1 MGKQIKKNATK
12 IMSIAAF
19 MVAVLSFNIL
29 SAQENSISIA
39 SDTLKKTSPAIIA
52 PTKAQLKIRE
62 KAERDSLKLIKD
74 SIRAAK
80 PRILESYII
89 PDSLKYKR
97 IILWNYDSHFNRIT
111 GMLKQDT
118 TFDGNFHFLP
128 FMKKDVGATYLGVS
142 GSAAQSLNYF
152 LREKSD
158 FFTAFDPYIPYS
170 YTKETHP
177 FYNVKTPHTELAY
190 RGTILA
196 ERAKE
201 ESNIRFMTTQNISPE
216 LNITILY
223 ERYGGKGILNKEST
237 DDRTFSLTSN
247 YLGKRYVV
255 HAGYIFQSVKREENG
270 GVTDDTMVLD
280 TTINPRAIDYN
291 LKTAYNRLKRNS
303 LFFTH
308 SYAIPI
314 RLSKK
319 DTLNNS
325 RGTVAYIGHS
335 FEYATYYRKYTDAI
349 DLSDEVGRNYYNN
362 RFFINSLESND
373 STRLNLIEN
382 RFFIRLQPWAI
393 DGIISKLDGGIGHQF
408 MSYYT
413 FRPDQYI
420 GGVQSS
426 IYNNVYAYFGASG
439 QFRKYLLWEGTGKM
453 NLTGY
458 NAGDFSINAKVR
470 LSVYPVKEGIHL
482 TGKLKIAS
490 TTPDLFNSYYY
501 SNHFFWDN
509 NFGKSTETR
518 VEAFLDIPKVKLQA
532 FFGYS
537 LLNNYIYY
545 NNLGDA
551 TQSGSLLNVMSA
563 SVKLDFR
570 LWKLHFNNRVLLQL
584 SSEQDVMPLPLLS
597 ANLRYFFQ
605 FNLVKNVMTVQL
617 GADVIYHTKYFA
629 PSYNPALGQFH
640 TQNERKM
647 GATPYI
653 DPFVNIQWK
662 KASIFV
668 KYMNIAQGWPNGD
681 YFSANHYTMPVKAI
695 QFGINWP
702 FYIK

>member
-1 MGKQIKKNATK
+1 
-12 IMSIAAF
+12 MSIAAF

-325 RGTVAYIGHS
+325 RGTVAYI
-335 FEYATYYRKYTDAI
+335 
-349 DLSDEVGRNYYNN
+349 
-362 RFFINSLESND
+362 
-373 STRLNLIEN
+373 
-382 RFFIRLQPWAI
+382 
-393 DGIISKLDGGIGHQF
+393 
-408 MSYYT
+408 
-413 FRPDQYI
+413 
-420 GGVQSS
+420 
-426 IYNNVYAYFGASG
+426 
-439 QFRKYLLWEGTGKM
+439 
-453 NLTGY
+453 
-458 NAGDFSINAKVR
+458 
-470 LSVYPVKEGIHL
+470 
-482 TGKLKIAS
+482 
-490 TTPDLFNSYYY
+490 
-501 SNHFFWDN
+501 
-509 NFGKSTETR
+509 
-518 VEAFLDIPKVKLQA
+518 
-532 FFGYS
+532 
-537 LLNNYIYY
+537 
-545 NNLGDA
+545 
-551 TQSGSLLNVMSA
+551 
-563 SVKLDFR
+563 
-570 LWKLHFNNRVLLQL
+570 
-584 SSEQDVMPLPLLS
+584 
-597 ANLRYFFQ
+597 
-605 FNLVKNVMTVQL
+605 
-617 GADVIYHTKYFA
+617 
-629 PSYNPALGQFH
+629 
-640 TQNERKM
+640 
-647 GATPYI
+647 
-653 DPFVNIQWK
+653 
-662 KASIFV
+662 
-668 KYMNIAQGWPNGD
+668 
-681 YFSANHYTMPVKAI
+681 
-695 QFGINWP
+695 
-702 FYIK
+702 